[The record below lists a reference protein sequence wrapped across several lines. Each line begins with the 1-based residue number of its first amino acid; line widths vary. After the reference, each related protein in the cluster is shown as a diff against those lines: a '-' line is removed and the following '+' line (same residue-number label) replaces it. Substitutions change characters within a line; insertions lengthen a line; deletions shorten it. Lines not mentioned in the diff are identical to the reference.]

1 MPFPYFSLS
10 AAADLPGPP
19 WSRTSTLSAPTLP
32 TLPSTVFRQSVQ
44 EVLVAIFEGVCERVF
59 GSTFALQS
67 PENPGFFRRCA
78 VPWVPDFFHAPVDQ
92 GAPSGPPQNVGPSS
106 RSLGHPLLLLARFP
120 REGASAI
127 RTRSGRLS
135 AAPHHLR
142 PSETL
147 STGRG
152 ASRRRPASVAASGS
166 SLTRP
171 DGGGPHGRSLDS
183 TFCPLGRERSLCSWA
198 RASPS
203 LSRFRV
209 QACEAVFPSPA
220 VHRRLAAPCVPPCSF
235 PCL

>member
-1 MPFPYFSLS
+1 M
-10 AAADLPGPP
+10 
-19 WSRTSTLSAPTLP
+19 
-32 TLPSTVFRQSVQ
+32 
-44 EVLVAIFEGVCERVF
+44 EGECERVF

-67 PENPGFFRRCA
+67 YPEYPGFFRRCA

-152 ASRRRPASVAASGS
+152 ASRRRPTSVAASGS
-166 SLTRP
+166 SLPAALARRAPTAGSRP
-171 DGGGPHGRSLDS
+171 GGASTARPARSAGS
-183 TFCPLGRERSLCSWA
+183 G
-198 RASPS
+198 
-203 LSRFRV
+203 
-209 QACEAVFPSPA
+209 
-220 VHRRLAAPCVPPCSF
+220 PCVPGPARAPLLAGLGSRLVRRCFQAPLSTVGLQLPVF
-235 PCL
+235 PRVPFLACDLACLVCTVQIKVVSITSL